1 MVIHDLYIKSI
12 SVPPH
17 EAHTVLIVNP
27 YTMLARTVSTQCF
40 QLIARWYSQVFKRH
54 RGV

>member
-12 SVPPH
+12 SFPPH

-27 YTMLARTVSTQCF
+27 DTMLACTVSTQRF
-40 QLIARWYSQVFKRH
+40 QLIAGWYSQVFERY
-54 RGV
+54 RSV